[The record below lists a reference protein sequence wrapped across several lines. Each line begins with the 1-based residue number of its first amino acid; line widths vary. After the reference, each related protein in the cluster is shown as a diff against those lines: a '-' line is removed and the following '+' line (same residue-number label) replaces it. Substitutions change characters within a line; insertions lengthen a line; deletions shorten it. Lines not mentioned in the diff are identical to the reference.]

1 MNRIPPSKEKPL
13 RPNGRT
19 RAKGLLRLLLVD
31 SARDLFRYKSFFLLI
46 FVLILADRVLTKT
59 VRVDRTAFLPPDLR
73 AAGLASARYVFE
85 DLPGTVLSLLTDYR
99 TFLAAA
105 GLFLLKQLISMWP
118 SSDMRRMHRSERSG
132 FGLIG
137 SLAAL
142 KWRQIAWD
150 AFAVGSI
157 CAATAIWSAAAY
169 AVCRSFWVAAP
180 GAWPLLLLAILIGL
194 FLPVAMAGFSF
205 SSKLAVLYRGRF
217 GEKLVLF
224 FRLFTDL
231 RFLLRSWLFFLARIA
246 VESVFVAA
254 IPAAVLLSVDIFWL
268 RILVAGLLAT
278 PVYSYLKMAT
288 FKFFLAV
295 YSDTGLVREEYAA
308 YYAAGQGDSGA
319 GRPMFGGKP

>member
-1 MNRIPPSKEKPL
+1 MNRIIPSKEKPL
-13 RPNGRT
+13 RPNGQT
-19 RAKGLLRLLLVD
+19 RAKELLRLLLVD

-59 VRVDRTAFLPPDLR
+59 VRMDRTAILPPDLR
-73 AAGLASARYVFE
+73 AAGLESARYVFE
-85 DLPGTVLSLLTDYR
+85 DLPGTVLSLLTDHR

-142 KWRQIAWD
+142 KWRQVAWD

-157 CAATAIWSAAAY
+157 CAATGIWSAAAF
-169 AVCRSFWVAAP
+169 AVCRSLWVGAQT
-180 GAWPLLLLAILIGL
+180 AWPLLLLAVLIGL

-254 IPAAVLLSVDIFWL
+254 IPAIVLLSVDIFWL

-288 FKFFLAV
+288 FKFFLAI
-295 YSDTGLVREEYAA
+295 YSDTELVRQEYAA
-308 YYAAGQGDSGA
+308 YYAAGDAGA
-319 GRPMFGGKP
+319 VTCR